1 MKVAKKLPTFVP
13 PDHFA
18 AIYRACD
25 AATLPNDIP
34 NTTAADWWRGLLTM
48 AYMTGWR
55 IGQLFSLKWTDIDLD
70 NGTAITRVEVLGNKG
85 KRDERIPL
93 HPVVLAHLRKLAG
106 SFDPQV
112 FPWNKQYRKLWPV
125 FNQIQVAAK
134 LADGSPLPQ
143 AGKNGWY
150 GFHRAFATL
159 NAQKMDLFELQ
170 GLMQHQSLETTK
182 LYVNMASRLN
192 QTIKGLYVPNIL
204 ATSETA

>member
-1 MKVAKKLPTFVP
+1 MTK
-13 PDHFA
+13 
-18 AIYRACD
+18 
-25 AATLPNDIP
+25 TLPNDIP

-70 NGTAITRVEVLGNKG
+70 NGTAITRAEVTGNKG

-93 HPVVLAHLRKLAG
+93 HPVVLVHLRKLAG
-106 SFDPQV
+106 SFEPQV

-125 FNQIQVAAK
+125 FNQIQEAAT

-150 GFHRAFATL
+150 GFHDFRRAFATL

-192 QTIKGLYVPNIL
+192 QTIKGLYVPNVL